1 MQLDV
6 WLAYVLAMIVISI
19 SPGSG
24 CINTLSTSLSYGFRQ
39 ALPAIVGLQVGL
51 IVQLIVVGVGLG
63 AILAS
68 SELAFMV
75 LQWAGVGY
83 LVWIGG
89 SKLIWPE
96 VQLARDVTSAPKSA
110 LFTRAIFINVTNPK
124 AFVFLA
130 AFFPQF
136 VDHSQA
142 LLPQYSVLAVTSVAI
157 DTVVMLN
164 YAWLAHALRPW
175 LNSEALMK
183 RQEQFFGCLFVIAG
197 SLLALY

>member
-1 MQLDV
+1 MYQHLVDQLEL
-6 WLAYVLAMIVISI
+6 WIS
-19 SPGSG
+19 SG
-24 CINTLSTSLSYGFRQ
+24 IACDRGPS
-39 ALPAIVGLQVGL
+39 VGLV
-51 IVQLIVVGVGLG
+51 VQLIVVGVGLG

-130 AFFPQF
+130 AFFP
-136 VDHSQA
+136 H
-142 LLPQYSVLAVTSVAI
+142 I
-157 DTVVMLN
+157 
-164 YAWLAHALRPW
+164 
-175 LNSEALMK
+175 
-183 RQEQFFGCLFVIAG
+183 C
-197 SLLALY
+197 

>member
-39 ALPAIVGLQVGL
+39 ALPAIAGLQLGL
-51 IVQLIVVGVGLG
+51 VVQLIVVGVGLG

-96 VQLARDVTSAPKSA
+96 VQSVVT
-110 LFTRAIFINVTNPK
+110 AIFGVSGHFCRDRYGGDVELRVACPRTEAMAQLGGLNEAAGT
-124 AFVFLA
+124 VFWVIIRGRRK
-130 AFFPQF
+130 P
-136 VDHSQA
+136 VGA
-142 LLPQYSVLAVTSVAI
+142 LLSGEFTTPAREV
-157 DTVVMLN
+157 
-164 YAWLAHALRPW
+164 
-175 LNSEALMK
+175 
-183 RQEQFFGCLFVIAG
+183 G
-197 SLLALY
+197 

>member
-1 MQLDV
+1 
-6 WLAYVLAMIVISI
+6 MIVISI

-39 ALPAIVGLQVGL
+39 ALPAILGLQVGL
-51 IVQLIVVGVGLG
+51 VVQLIVVGVGLG
-63 AILAS
+63 AILAA

-75 LQWAGVGY
+75 LQSVGVGY

-136 VDHSQA
+136 VDHGQT

-183 RQEQFFGCLFVIAG
+183 RQEQFFGLLFVIAG

>member
-1 MQLDV
+1 
-6 WLAYVLAMIVISI
+6 
-19 SPGSG
+19 
-24 CINTLSTSLSYGFRQ
+24 LSTSLSYGFRQ
-39 ALPAIVGLQVGL
+39 ALPAIAGLQVGL
-51 IVQLIVVGVGLG
+51 IVQLIVVGIGLG

-183 RQEQFFGCLFVIAG
+183 RQEQFFGLLFVVAG

>member
-6 WLAYVLAMIVISI
+6 WLAYVLAMIVISV

-39 ALPAIVGLQVGL
+39 ALPAIAGLQVGL
-51 IVQLIVVGVGLG
+51 VVQLMVVGVGLG

-68 SELAFMV
+68 SELAFTV

-89 SKLIWPE
+89 SKLIWPQ
-96 VQLARDVTSAPKSA
+96 VQFARDITSAPKSA
-110 LFTRAIFINVTNPK
+110 LFTRAILINVTNPK

-136 VDHSQA
+136 VDHSQP
-142 LLPQYSVLAVTSVAI
+142 LLPQYSALAVTSVAI

-183 RQEQFFGCLFVIAG
+183 RQEQFFGLLFVIAG
-197 SLLALY
+197 SLLVLY